1 MDQTGQSCTHGVIE
15 IGIGEAALA
24 LQPRN
29 YPLKEDAA
37 LLDRYAVSRVPDRPK
52 LRIGESDHATMVLR
66 TRSMSTAIRCSNKE
80 GRSRLGD
87 KVIVIL

>member
-1 MDQTGQSCTHGVIE
+1 MDQTGQRSTHGVIK

-29 YPLKEDAA
+29 DPLKEDAA
-37 LLDRYAVSRVPDRPK
+37 FLDRYAVSRVPDGPK
-52 LRIGESDHATMVLR
+52 LRIGESYHVLR
-66 TRSMSTAIRCSNKE
+66 TRPMSTAIRCSNKE